1 MHVIRRSCQQ
11 KEEERGR
18 RGSKG
23 GGYWWTF
30 FSFSFSN
37 GIQNAMHGVFASSLL
52 DEMFSVVGGFDW
64 FLFFCRTVPSTKGG
78 RGGPFSM
85 QGGISY
91 THQEIFVV
99 SSPSRG
105 SLSLSH
111 TRTHN
116 LSRFCLHLTRNC
128 PCGCRKWSRPFPH
141 LGWRARIR
149 DCRSTRR
156 RLKISEDGRFV
167 ASIPG
172 PDKLTPWVFSL
183 HPWR

>member
-78 RGGPFSM
+78 GGTFFYARWD
-85 QGGISY
+85 IIY
-91 THQEIFVV
+91 TSRNFCCLLSV
-99 SSPSRG
+99 SRL

-111 TRTHN
+111 THTQS
-116 LSRFCLHLTRNC
+116 LSLLSPSHEEL
-128 PCGCRKWSRPFPH
+128 PLWLPKME
-141 LGWRARIR
+141 
-149 DCRSTRR
+149 STISPP
-156 RLKISEDGRFV
+156 RL
-167 ASIPG
+167 AST
-172 PDKLTPWVFSL
+172 DKRLSL
-183 HPWR
+183 N